1 MKALLLLTL
10 LQAQPAAPAQ
20 PSVPPAR
27 ADLHFVVGWQHLHK
41 EQPQQSYNDW
51 MNGIF
56 YAGGGAGWYW
66 TDHHKTQV
74 DFGAG
79 TEGRQYRY
87 TQLTIN
93 GFPSYESSRVTVSEQ
108 SLAISQQY
116 QFFRNAW
123 FHPHVGAGVDLARE
137 TTTTEYEGTTVYD
150 PVTRTYRQAAPRRT
164 EGPDSEFVARPFV
177 QTGFKAYMTRR
188 AFFTT
193 DARVK
198 FRSRVDEVLFRFGFG
213 VDF

>member
-10 LQAQPAAPAQ
+10 LQAQPAA
-20 PSVPPAR
+20 VPPSTR
-27 ADLHFVVGWQHLHK
+27 ADVHVVAGWQNLHK

-56 YAGGGAGWYW
+56 YAGAGAGWYW
-66 TDHHKTQV
+66 NDHLKTQV

-79 TEGRQYRY
+79 TKGRQYRY
-87 TQLTIN
+87 EQIFVD
-93 GFPSYESSRVTVSEQ
+93 GSSGYRSSRVSVNQQ
-108 SLAISQQY
+108 SLAIGQQF

-123 FHPHVGAGVDLARE
+123 FHPHVGAGIDLARE
-137 TTTTEYEGTTVYD
+137 TTTTEFEAAFVYD
-150 PVTRTYRQAAPRRT
+150 NVTRVSRQIAARHT
-164 EGPDSEFVARPFV
+164 EGPESRFVARPFLE
-177 QTGFKAYMTRR
+177 TGFKAYMTRR
-188 AFFTT
+188 AFFTS

-198 FRSRVDEVLFRFGFG
+198 FRSSVDDVTFRFGFG